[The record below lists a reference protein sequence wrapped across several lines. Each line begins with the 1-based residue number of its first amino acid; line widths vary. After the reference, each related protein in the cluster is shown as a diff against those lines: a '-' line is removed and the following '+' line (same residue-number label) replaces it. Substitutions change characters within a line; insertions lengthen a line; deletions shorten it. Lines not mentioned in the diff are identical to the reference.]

1 MLYKGKLSED
11 GEANNHENG
20 GNAQNGAAYNDQTH
34 NGTAAET
41 NKECGLD
48 ALGGGFSGSAVGES
62 GNDKAELTGDGR
74 ENGTT
79 KKPLLE

>member
-1 MLYKGKLSED
+1 MLHMLYKGKLTKD
-11 GEANNHENG
+11 GEANNHE
-20 GNAQNGAAYNDQTH
+20 NGAAYNDQTH

-41 NKECGLD
+41 YEKRRLD
-48 ALGGGFSGSAVGES
+48 ALGGGFSGSAVGKS